1 MQPEII
7 GKGSFSY
14 RIDYTDKLE
23 TGLLGEFY
31 GCYRISDTPSKKY
44 SVKIVKFEL
53 EDITESMRELELSVN
68 ISGWFI
74 C

>member
-23 TGLLGEFY
+23 TGLLGEVY
-31 GCYRISDTPSKKY
+31 GCYKVYDDGKKKLAI
-44 SVKIVKFEL
+44 KIVKFEL
-53 EDITESMRELELSVN
+53 ENITEIMRELDLSVK
-68 ISGWFI
+68 I
-74 C
+74 